1 MKRRIKK
8 SKNKYGNKPVIIDN
22 IKFQSEAEGAR
33 YLVLKLRLKA
43 GFIIDLELQPKFV
56 LQESFKKNGK
66 TERSITYKADFRYID
81 ENGETVIEDVKG
93 YRTEVFNI
101 KRKLFERRYPDL
113 TLTLILVKRKKR
125 KK

>member
-1 MKRRIKK
+1 
-8 SKNKYGNKPVIIDN
+8 GNKPVTIDN
-22 IKFQSEAEGAR
+22 IKLQSSAEGAR

-43 GFIIDLELQPKFV
+43 GLIKNLELQPKFV

-81 ENGETVIEDVKG
+81 ENGNTVIEDVKG
-93 YRTEVFNI
+93 CRTEVFNI
-101 KRKLFERRYPDL
+101 KLKLFERRYPDL